1 MIKRRL
7 PSHPASR
14 RIHATKAECARRIQ
28 PVQASRRHPT
38 GRPELRS
45 PPPDVPAEVSRAAAE
60 RECSMRRAP
69 MPTNMGSASSGDQ
82 VNCGHEEHLLGE
94 LPKSPCELSA
104 HISPVMNVWGGGAFF
119 LSPLVRPARLAG
131 EAAPLPG
138 G

>member
-60 RECSMRRAP
+60 RELYAQ
-69 MPTNMGSASSGDQ
+69 GADAD
-82 VNCGHEEHLLGE
+82 EHG
-94 LPKSPCELSA
+94 
-104 HISPVMNVWGGGAFF
+104 
-119 LSPLVRPARLAG
+119 VRIKR
-131 EAAPLPG
+131 
-138 G
+138 